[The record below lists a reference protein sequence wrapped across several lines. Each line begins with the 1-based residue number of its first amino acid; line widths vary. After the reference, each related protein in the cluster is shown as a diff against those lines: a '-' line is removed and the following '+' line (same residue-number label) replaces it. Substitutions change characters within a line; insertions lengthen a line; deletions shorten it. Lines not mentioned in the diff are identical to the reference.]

1 MTESAST
8 SDLRLLKGARTRA
21 TITRHAVDVASVE
34 GLNGVS
40 IGRLATDLGLSKS
53 GVATLF
59 GSKENLQVA
68 AVDAA
73 REVFVERIVRPA
85 LREPAGLPR
94 LRALIDRWLDYAIE
108 PAFPGGCFRAAT
120 LAEFDSRPGPV
131 RDALARDRHDWLSL
145 LAGEY
150 RHARE
155 DGTVPDRDPDEV
167 AFEIDAVLAATNT
180 ALRLDDPRAAETAR
194 SIVARILDADPD

>member
-1 MTESAST
+1 MTEPAPT
-8 SDLRLLKGARTRA
+8 SDMRLLKGARTRA
-21 TITRHAVDVASVE
+21 TIARHAVDVASVE
-34 GLNGVS
+34 GLTGLS

-73 REVFVERIVRPA
+73 REVFVVRVVRPA

-94 LRALIDRWLDYAIE
+94 LRALIDRWLDYVIE

-120 LAEFDSRPGPV
+120 LTEFDSRPGPV
-131 RDALARDRHDWLSL
+131 RDALVRDRRDWLGL

-150 RHARE
+150 RRACE
-155 DGTVPDRDPDEV
+155 DGAVPDRDPEEV

-180 ALRLDDPRAAETAR
+180 ALRLDDPAAAVTAR
-194 SIVARILDADPD
+194 SIVDRILGADRT

>member
-1 MTESAST
+1 MTEPAST

-94 LRALIDRWLDYAIE
+94 LRALIDWWLDYAIE

-120 LAEFDSRPGPV
+120 IAEFDSRPGPV

-155 DGTVPDRDPDEV
+155 DGTVPDRNPDEV